1 MTICIGMKITGGR
14 VLIAADRRTTT
25 GGTILCSPATK
36 ITKFRDWLLA
46 TSGSTADVHLFLH
59 GLPPDTDFADP
70 FWYSARI
77 KTVTEH
83 DNGLTEV
90 SGEPNGISFAMIAAK
105 GPDLYAYNAHGAMWP
120 AGDWDVCGASA
131 TTALAWLTNHAPTGM
146 DEAEARARA
155 RQLYEF
161 MSAAELSIG
170 DGLDIEVT

>member
-1 MTICIGMKITGGR
+1 MATTLAELEIKLKSE
-14 VLIAADRRTTT
+14 VVESAAKDQAALRKT
-25 GGTILCSPATK
+25 SAETK
-36 ITKFRDWLLA
+36 AAQQALAAFQGQQIKSVVTSELLRKKEE
-46 TSGSTADVHLFLH
+46 SGL
-59 GLPPDTDFADP
+59 
-70 FWYSARI
+70 
-77 KTVTEH
+77 
-83 DNGLTEV
+83 
-90 SGEPNGISFAMIAAK
+90 AMIAAK